1 MVQHQTQADGKQPPT
16 TGSAARQ
23 GELWGAR
30 ATDWA
35 EVQEGMVRPLFEAVL
50 RAIKVGPETRLLDVG
65 CGAGGAA
72 LLAASLGA
80 TIVGLDASQPLLDIA
95 RRRVP
100 RAQFRQG
107 DLEFLP
113 YEPASFSAIVGFN
126 SFQYAADPTS
136 ALREARRVA
145 RPGAPVVVATWGKPE
160 DCQAAVTLVALKPLL
175 PPAPPGSG
183 GPFALSDEAVL
194 RDFVARAGLTPTAVA
209 DVDCPWI
216 YPDLAT
222 ALRGQLSAGPMS
234 LAIRTSGESK
244 VRDALERAIEPFRT
258 AAGGY
263 RIENKFR
270 YVIATA

>member
-1 MVQHQTQADGKQPPT
+1 MIHHQTQASGKEATT

-30 ATDWA
+30 AADWA
-35 EVQEGMVRPLFEAVL
+35 EVQEAVMRPLFEAVL
-50 RAIKVGPETRLLDVG
+50 AAAKVGPQTRLLDVG

-72 LLAASLGA
+72 ALAASRGA
-80 TIVGLDASQPLLDIA
+80 TVFGLDASQPLLDIA

-100 RAQFRQG
+100 GGQFIHG
-107 DLEFLP
+107 DMESLP
-113 YEPASFSAIVGFN
+113 YETSSFDAIVGFN
-126 SFQYAADPTS
+126 SFQYAGDPTN

-145 RPGAPVVVATWGKPE
+145 RPRAPIAIATWGKPE

-175 PPAPPGSG
+175 PPPPPGSG

-194 RDFVARAGLTPTAVA
+194 REFVARAGLTPIEVA
-209 DVDCPWI
+209 DVPCPWI

-222 ALRGQLSAGPMS
+222 ALRGQLSAGPLV

-244 VRDALERAIEPFRT
+244 VRETLERAIEPFRT
-258 AAGGY
+258 PSGGY
-263 RIENKFR
+263 RIDNKFR

>member
-1 MVQHQTQADGKQPPT
+1 MVQHQAQTDGKEPAA
-16 TGSAARQ
+16 TGSAGRQ

-30 ATDWA
+30 AVDWA
-35 EVQEGMVRPLFEAVL
+35 EVQEGMVRPLFEAAL
-50 RAIKVGPETRLLDVG
+50 TAIKVGPGDHLLDVG

-72 LLAASLGA
+72 TIAAARGA
-80 TIVGLDASQPLLDIA
+80 TVFGIDASQPLLDIA

-100 RAQFRQG
+100 GGQFRHG

-113 YEPASFSAIVGFN
+113 YEAATFDAIVGFN
-126 SFQYAADPTS
+126 SFQYAADPTR
-136 ALREARRVA
+136 ALREARRVV
-145 RPGAPVVVATWGKPE
+145 RPGSPIVVATWGKAE

-175 PPAPPGSG
+175 PPPPPGSG

-194 RDFVARAGLTPTAVA
+194 RDFVARAGLTPTQVA

-216 YPDLAT
+216 YPDLET
-222 ALRGQLSAGPMS
+222 ALRGQLSAGPMV
-234 LAIRTSGESK
+234 LAIRTSGEDK
-244 VRDALERAIEPFRT
+244 VRETLERAIEPFRT
-258 AAGGY
+258 ASGGY

>member
-1 MVQHQTQADGKQPPT
+1 MVQHQTQADGKEAPT
-16 TGSAARQ
+16 TGSAVRQ

-30 ATDWA
+30 AADWA

-50 RAIKVGPETRLLDVG
+50 QAIRVGPGTRLLDVG

-72 LLAASLGA
+72 TIAASRGA
-80 TIVGLDASQPLLDIA
+80 TVFGLDASQPLLDIA

-100 RAQFRQG
+100 GGQFRHG

-113 YEPASFSAIVGFN
+113 YDAASFDAIVGFN
-126 SFQYAADPTS
+126 SFQYAADPTK

-145 RPGAPVVVATWGKPE
+145 RPGAPIVIATWGRPE
-160 DCQAAVTLVALKPLL
+160 DCQAAATLVALKPLM
-175 PPAPPGSG
+175 PPPPPGSG

-194 RDFVARAGLTPTAVA
+194 RDFAARAGLTPTEVA
-209 DVDCPWI
+209 DVACPWI
-216 YPDLAT
+216 YPDLET
-222 ALRGQLSAGPMS
+222 ALRGQLSAGPMV
-234 LAIRTSGESK
+234 LAMRTSGEAR
-244 VRDALERAIEPFRT
+244 VRETLQQAIEPFRT
-258 AAGGY
+258 ASGGY